1 MGWIS
6 WLLVGGMAGW
16 LASMMMG
23 TNARMGLVANII
35 VGIMG
40 AMIGGFVLSFFG
52 IGGVTGLNLWSMLV
66 ATMGAILLLY
76 LVSLLKK

>member
-1 MGWIS
+1 MGLIS

-35 VGIMG
+35 VGIAG
-40 AMIGGFVLSFFG
+40 AIIGGFVMGFFG
-52 IGGVTGLNLWSMLV
+52 IGGVTGLNIWSMLV

-76 LVSLLKK
+76 LISVLRK

>member
-1 MGWIS
+1 MGLIS

-23 TNARMGLVANII
+23 ANARMGLVANIVVGI
-35 VGIMG
+35 VGAI
-40 AMIGGFVLSFFG
+40 IGGFVLGFFG

-66 ATMGAILLLY
+66 ATMGAIILLY
-76 LVSLLKK
+76 LISVLRR